1 MSNEIRAQ
9 IEAVAKALCHY
20 PSGPGTANSCCPG
33 IGRCE
38 MDAAITEITRLRA
51 ELATA
56 RREGMEMP
64 PEFLEWMKREMPSGT
79 HIHNP
84 EWWASRVWKA
94 AIRAAAKEGKP

>member
-1 MSNEIRAQ
+1 MTERPILFSA
-9 IEAVAKALCHY
+9 
-20 PSGPGTANSCCPG
+20 
-33 IGRCE
+33 
-38 MDAAITEITRLRA
+38 EITRLRA

-56 RREGMEMP
+56 RRQGMEMP

-94 AIRAAAKEGKP
+94 AIRAAAKEVKP